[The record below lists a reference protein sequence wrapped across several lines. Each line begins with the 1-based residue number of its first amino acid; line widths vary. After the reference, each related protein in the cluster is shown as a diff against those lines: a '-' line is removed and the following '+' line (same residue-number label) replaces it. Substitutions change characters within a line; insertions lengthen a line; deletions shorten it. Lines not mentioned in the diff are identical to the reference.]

1 MASRD
6 AQPLLWL
13 DMEMTGLDPETCV
26 PIEIAIVVTT
36 AELEELDVSHA
47 VIHQPE
53 ERLESMIEI
62 VREMHTANG
71 LIEKVRAS
79 SISVAQADAQ
89 LVEVVGRHFSK
100 PAVLAGNS
108 IHTDRRFVM
117 KYFPQLEARLHYR
130 MVDVSSFKEV
140 FRRWYGEGSLC
151 PKPESDHTAVADAR
165 ASIAELAFYRS
176 SLMVPVGA

>member
-1 MASRD
+1 MGSRD

-13 DMEMTGLDPETCV
+13 DMEMTGLDPESCV
-26 PIEIAIVVTT
+26 PIEIAIVVTD
-36 AELEELDVSHA
+36 AELNELDVAHA

-53 ERLESMIEI
+53 EQLGSMIEI
-62 VREMHTANG
+62 VRDMHTANG
-71 LIEKVRAS
+71 LLEKVRAS
-79 SISVAQADAQ
+79 TTS
-89 LVEVVGRHFSK
+89 LVEADTLITEVVARNFTR

-117 KYFPQLEARLHYR
+117 RYFPQLEARLHYR

-140 FRRWYGEGSLC
+140 VRRWYGEAALC

-165 ASIAELAFYRS
+165 ASISELAFYRK
-176 SLMVPVGA
+176 SLMVPAGS

>member
-26 PIEIAIVVTT
+26 PIEIAIVVTD
-36 AELEELDVSHA
+36 AELTELDVAHA

-53 ERLESMIEI
+53 EQLATMIEV

-71 LIEKVRAS
+71 LLDKVRAATTS
-79 SISVAQADAQ
+79 LAQADA
-89 LVEVVGRHFSK
+89 LVAEVVARQFSR

-117 KYFPQLEARLHYR
+117 RYFPQLEARLHYR

-140 FRRWYGEGSLC
+140 VRRWYGEAALY

-165 ASIAELAFYRS
+165 ASIAELAFYRKTF
-176 SLMVPVGA
+176 MVPVEA